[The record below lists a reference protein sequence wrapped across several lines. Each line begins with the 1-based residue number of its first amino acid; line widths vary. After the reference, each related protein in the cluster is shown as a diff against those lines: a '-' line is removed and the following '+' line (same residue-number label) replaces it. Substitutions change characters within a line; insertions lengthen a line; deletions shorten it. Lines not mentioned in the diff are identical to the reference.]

1 MEKVVDNTPVW
12 FLITTIMLMGGAVS
26 VLFGYFLW
34 SIKGILMDIK
44 NSLHDLFKKHDD
56 HESRLSK
63 LEGTCAARHGAE

>member
-1 MEKVVDNTPVW
+1 MPSVADDTPVW

-34 SIKGILMDIK
+34 SIKAILTEIK
-44 NSLHDLFKKHDD
+44 DSLKELFNKHDD

-63 LEGTCAARHGAE
+63 LEGKCAAQHSD